1 MNNNEIKEIF
11 DHIDANNDGKISM
24 SEFVEAVRLLTGE
37 EGRGVSNKYFKEFD
51 INSDRTLDLNEFTQF
66 VTSTLN

>member
-11 DHIDANNDGKISM
+11 DHVDTNNDGKISM
-24 SEFVEAVRLLTGE
+24 AEFVEAVRLLTGE

-51 INSDRTLDLNEFTQF
+51 VNSDRILDLDEFTEF
-66 VTSTLN
+66 VKTTLN